1 MVLTEIVD
9 ATRVMRGPGGERQEI
24 VYAAQQMM
32 KGVNPEIFLD
42 IASKTASSMARA
54 KLAPGQAESAL
65 VNLDTIGGVSGL
77 QGVSIFSSD

>member
-1 MVLTEIVD
+1 M
-9 ATRVMRGPGGERQEI
+9 
-24 VYAAQQMM
+24 YAAQQMM

-42 IASKTASSMARA
+42 IASKTASSMTRA
-54 KLAPGQAESAL
+54 KLAPGEAESAL